1 MATGLLETGPKL
13 DWTRDNKIF
22 DRYQIWKEKVELIF
36 STALEESSSKQ
47 KVSYLRYWMG
57 EQGIP
62 LVKKWTAL
70 GKLDFSSSEEDALSS
85 GYILQNYW
93 NLLEAEFKPKGN
105 KLLSVIE
112 LWIRSKQGSKTLNE
126 WLTYVYNLVESCDY
140 GDSSER
146 IIRDVLIIGCNSDK
160 AKDKIVRQGEKIK
173 LQDVIEILQ
182 LEDSTRQTLTE
193 MTSTTQKIHYASYE
207 KKKGTGKKQ
216 KFQSNSNSSSSSSSG
231 QKQDSTGSQKLCYR
245 CSKNYTKGHEKV
257 YKALNA
263 KCNACGIEGHFEIAC
278 KKSGNFPKKSSSK
291 FQKPGSTGRM
301 NIASAVEEPALQ
313 ADFFDEKGVL
323 KEYRPKSMYVLSG
336 TSDDKPIMIEF
347 GCGLTPLSFDRKL
360 TLQADTGTDMNA
372 INRKT
377 FIELFPD
384 VELEESTQILQN
396 FDKRL
401 IKPIGSFRCFLRWK
415 GHKYRVKFEVMG
427 IETPNLLSRETTFL
441 MGILKKCLSV
451 EKTQNEPNNQISSLP
466 VPGHSVPPTEADPLT
481 STEGVFSHSVTSME
495 GVFGHSVPPTEADPL
510 TPAEAVPLTST
521 DRSPMNCASISD
533 TAETPDSSSVRVV
546 GSNNHSLSIAD
557 LPLTQD
563 KVESTYADV
572 FQGLGKFPGEPYKLR
587 LKPDAVPAKH
597 RPRRVPVH
605 LQDAFH
611 EEVER
616 LVKIDVLEKVTEPTE
631 WVNSFVIVEKVI
643 DSSNAHSPNHV
654 IKKSIRLCIDPK
666 DLNEALEREP
676 YYSRSIDGL
685 ISMFAGAKV
694 FTIVDMDK
702 GYWQVVLH
710 PESRKLTCMAF
721 DIGRYQFKRLPM
733 GSKVAS
739 DIFQRMLDSVY
750 IGLPGV
756 TGIADDIVIFG
767 KNEEEHDRN
776 LILFL
781 ETTRKNGLVLN
792 KKKLQ
797 FKKEEVS
804 FFSHRWNSTG
814 ISPDPKKTESILKM
828 QFPPDKETMH
838 SFLGLVNFLNRYTPK
853 LAELCSPLRKL
864 ILKDSHYSPGD
875 PEHTAFDAIKA
886 EFKKKIILPYFD
898 RNKETILQTDMSKKG
913 FGAVILQEEQPIY
926 YASRALTSAEKNY
939 QNLECEAQAAVL
951 GMEKFHYF
959 LYGRKFILQTDQ
971 KPLVSIFRKHMIDVS
986 PRIQRITIRAW
997 QYDFVPQ
1004 HIPGRINVIAD
1015 SLSRVTPLEFQD
1027 SNAEKDILAVNFL
1040 QYSSIEE
1047 RERDEV
1053 LQETNKDKEL
1063 QSLKH
1068 YISTGWPAKRSQI
1081 PVSLH
1086 PYWNFRD
1093 ELTVESGILMKNSK
1107 VLIPE
1112 ILKQKYLKQIH
1123 QEHQGIEA
1131 CRSRAREF
1139 VFWVNINSDLK
1150 ELVEKCDICQAQ
1162 QNSTPIVQKYVSEV
1176 PPHPWHTLG
1185 SDLFYFQRIDFLVIV
1200 DYFSKY
1206 LIIRKIPNSTSSAVI
1221 KELGMIFSEFGNPLV
1236 FRSDNGP
1243 CYSSQEFKFF
1253 MQNWLVEHRT
1263 SSPHYPQ
1270 SNGLA
1275 ESMVKVSKNL
1285 IEKAL
1290 RQDLPWNRLLLDYRC
1305 TPISSEIPSPAEILF
1320 GRKFRS
1326 SISILPSQVL
1336 NDRISK
1342 QRELIA
1348 KKEGK
1353 FYASTQDFQD
1363 RIKALPFE
1371 AGQNVWLQNSDSR
1384 KYEEA
1389 VIREKCREPNSYMVE
1404 IPATGQCFRRNSNFI
1419 KPRQTDKN
1427 SVSTDSQPN
1436 TVLPEIPQEA
1446 PVLKQPAVPSSQAT
1460 STVDAIPTVTP

>member
-1 MATGLLETGPKL
+1 M
-13 DWTRDNKIF
+13 
-22 DRYQIWKEKVELIF
+22 
-36 STALEESSSKQ
+36 
-47 KVSYLRYWMG
+47 
-57 EQGIP
+57 
-62 LVKKWTAL
+62 
-70 GKLDFSSSEEDALSS
+70 
-85 GYILQNYW
+85 
-93 NLLEAEFKPKGN
+93 
-105 KLLSVIE
+105 
-112 LWIRSKQGSKTLNE
+112 
-126 WLTYVYNLVESCDY
+126 
-140 GDSSER
+140 
-146 IIRDVLIIGCNSDK
+146 
-160 AKDKIVRQGEKIK
+160 
-173 LQDVIEILQ
+173 IEILQ

-257 YKALNA
+257 CKALNA

-291 FQKPGSTGRM
+291 FQKPGPTGRM

-313 ADFFDEKGVL
+313 ADFFDEKGIL

-360 TLQADTGTDMNA
+360 TLQADTGADMNA
-372 INRKT
+372 INKKT
-377 FIELFPD
+377 FNELFPD
-384 VELEESTQILQN
+384 VELEESTHILQN

-451 EKTQNEPNNQISSLP
+451 EKTQNEPNNQISSLS
-466 VPGHSVPPTEADPLT
+466 VPGHSVPPTEAAPLA
-481 STEGVFSHSVTSME
+481 STEGVSC
-495 GVFGHSVPPTEADPL
+495 HSVPPTEAAPL
-510 TPAEAVPLTST
+510 ASTEGVSCHSVPPTEAAPLVSTEGVSCHSVLPTEAAPLASMEGVSCHSVPLTETAPLTSK
-521 DRSPMNCASISD
+521 DRSQMNCASISD
-533 TAETPDSSSVRVV
+533 TAETPDSSSVHVV
-546 GSNNHSLSIAD
+546 GSNNHSLSVAD

-605 LQDAFH
+605 LQDTFH
-611 EEVER
+611 EEIER

-654 IKKSIRLCIDPK
+654 IKKSIRLCIDPT

-676 YYSRSIDGL
+676 YYSRSIDEL

-756 TGIADDIVIFG
+756 TGIADDMVIFG
-767 KNEEEHDRN
+767 RNEEEHDRN

-804 FFSHRWNSTG
+804 FFDHRWNSTG

-828 QFPPDKETMH
+828 QFPPDTETMH

-875 PEHTAFDAIKA
+875 PEHAAFDAIKA

-898 RNKETILQTDMSKKG
+898 RNKETILQTDASKKG

-926 YASRALTSAEKNY
+926 YASRALTIE
-939 QNLECEAQAAVL
+939 
-951 GMEKFHYF
+951 
-959 LYGRKFILQTDQ
+959 R
-971 KPLVSIFRKHMIDVS
+971 
-986 PRIQRITIRAW
+986 RITRILNMRLKQQFGAW
-997 QYDFVPQ
+997 
-1004 HIPGRINVIAD
+1004 RN
-1015 SLSRVTPLEFQD
+1015 
-1027 SNAEKDILAVNFL
+1027 
-1040 QYSSIEE
+1040 
-1047 RERDEV
+1047 
-1053 LQETNKDKEL
+1053 
-1063 QSLKH
+1063 
-1068 YISTGWPAKRSQI
+1068 STIFSM
-1081 PVSLH
+1081 
-1086 PYWNFRD
+1086 
-1093 ELTVESGILMKNSK
+1093 VES
-1107 VLIPE
+1107 
-1112 ILKQKYLKQIH
+1112 
-1123 QEHQGIEA
+1123 
-1131 CRSRAREF
+1131 
-1139 VFWVNINSDLK
+1139 
-1150 ELVEKCDICQAQ
+1150 
-1162 QNSTPIVQKYVSEV
+1162 
-1176 PPHPWHTLG
+1176 
-1185 SDLFYFQRIDFLVIV
+1185 LFY
-1200 DYFSKY
+1200 K
-1206 LIIRKIPNSTSSAVI
+1206 LI
-1221 KELGMIFSEFGNPLV
+1221 
-1236 FRSDNGP
+1236 
-1243 CYSSQEFKFF
+1243 
-1253 MQNWLVEHRT
+1253 
-1263 SSPHYPQ
+1263 
-1270 SNGLA
+1270 
-1275 ESMVKVSKNL
+1275 KNL
-1285 IEKAL
+1285 
-1290 RQDLPWNRLLLDYRC
+1290 
-1305 TPISSEIPSPAEILF
+1305 
-1320 GRKFRS
+1320 
-1326 SISILPSQVL
+1326 
-1336 NDRISK
+1336 
-1342 QRELIA
+1342 
-1348 KKEGK
+1348 
-1353 FYASTQDFQD
+1353 
-1363 RIKALPFE
+1363 
-1371 AGQNVWLQNSDSR
+1371 
-1384 KYEEA
+1384 
-1389 VIREKCREPNSYMVE
+1389 
-1404 IPATGQCFRRNSNFI
+1404 
-1419 KPRQTDKN
+1419 
-1427 SVSTDSQPN
+1427 
-1436 TVLPEIPQEA
+1436 
-1446 PVLKQPAVPSSQAT
+1446 
-1460 STVDAIPTVTP
+1460 